1 MVYQGGF
8 LSLVGGA
15 FFMGLLWG
23 WVSYKTKSIKIVTI
37 AHIITNFFSFTGM
50 IFENWF
56 I

>member
-1 MVYQGGF
+1 
-8 LSLVGGA
+8 
-15 FFMGLLWG
+15 MGLLWG

-37 AHIITNFFSFTGM
+37 AHIITNFLAFTGM